1 MVQMDT
7 DQIRWIKRWIEDIV
21 IAKIYTG
28 LFNFRVRPI
37 PVQLIT
43 IIDIK

>member
-7 DQIRWIKRWIEDIV
+7 DQMRWIEDIV